1 MLRYEETHPGSYY
14 WFDPFSLNQH
24 SETGVVET
32 AVRPL
37 QLGCR
42 YIRIIARYDD
52 FFKGR
57 VSWWAQKSVTDLTS
71 SHTQV
76 LEKAFGDQ
84 IRAIGA
90 TLIVS
95 SPW

>member
-37 QLGCR
+37 LLAQSFSCL
-42 YIRIIARYDD
+42 RIIDVMIV
-52 FFKGR
+52 KGQ
-57 VSWWAQKSVTDLTS
+57 VSRCALLVSLTIS
-71 SHTQV
+71 IITHT
-76 LEKAFGDQ
+76 
-84 IRAIGA
+84 GA
-90 TLIVS
+90 GEGLR
-95 SPW
+95 

>member
-1 MLRYEETHPGSYY
+1 M
-14 WFDPFSLNQH
+14 
-24 SETGVVET
+24 
-32 AVRPL
+32 
-37 QLGCR
+37 
-42 YIRIIARYDD
+42 I
-52 FFKGR
+52 FKGQ
-57 VSWWAQKSVTDLTS
+57 VSWWVLVKLKIIIT
-71 SHTQV
+71 HTQV